1 MGSAA
6 IAGLP
11 DFLLFFSGAMALAAA
26 YLFIYTLSTTHNEFE
41 LIRQNNVAAALA
53 LGLSLTGFALPL
65 SSAIVNAKSIID
77 LMVYGV
83 VAMIIQIMVY
93 WLVRLVLPNLSGRI
107 QNGEVASALF
117 LGAAPLAAG
126 VVTAASMVF

>member
-1 MGSAA
+1 MGYSS
-6 IAGLP
+6 ISGLP
-11 DFLLFFSGAMALAAA
+11 DFLLYFSVAMALAAA
-26 YLFIYTLSTTHNEFE
+26 YLWIYTLSTTHNEFE
-41 LIRQNNVAAALA
+41 LIRQNNVAAALS

-77 LMVYGV
+77 LVVYGLVALVIQV
-83 VAMIIQIMVY
+83 VVY

-107 QNGEVASALF
+107 QNNEVASALF
-117 LGAAPLAAG
+117 LGAASLAAG